1 METMTESFGAGVR
14 SAKTV
19 ESLKKSTRQSGK
31 SRKRHP
37 FYFAAPHKLPE
48 QSVDPP
54 VIPVPAAAN
63 RDQAANR
70 RRNNCRSNAGSADH
84 NILRR
89 RTSCFLC
96 AFFPRIGINTY
107 RSTMQTAE
115 KTRSTIFPCRSMPVE
130 YTTVLWVLPR

>member
-54 VIPVPAAAN
+54 VIPVPAAAGSGCEP
-63 RDQAANR
+63 QTEQLPLKR
-70 RRNNCRSNAGSADH
+70 RISGS
-84 NILRR
+84 
-89 RTSCFLC
+89 
-96 AFFPRIGINTY
+96 
-107 RSTMQTAE
+107 
-115 KTRSTIFPCRSMPVE
+115 
-130 YTTVLWVLPR
+130 